1 MRLISTHQSNMHSP
15 TCTVTS
21 QVFSHVHLRLS
32 NPNQG
37 PHTHSSHSVV
47 LGPIKAS
54 SQKYSNCINRL
65 RVQLGSCRALAHSGR
80 FRPACGFSVCI
91 LRQNDQQRSLCT
103 RSLALALSA
112 CAACLRAPTL
122 VHILSAQLIAVPLHA
137 WPASLSANLTTLGRA
152 CNRSLHLG
160 SGWCICLTSRIKT
173 NDANRTHGEST
184 LIFDPRQPFSSF
196 EGTRLTKIKH
206 EDKDYNI
213 KPVHS
218 YSE

>member
-21 QVFSHVHLRLS
+21 QVFSHFHLRLS

-122 VHILSAQLIAVPLHA
+122 VHILSAQLIAVPLVSKLDHVGA
-137 WPASLSANLTTLGRA
+137 CLQPLTALGIRLVHLSN
-152 CNRSLHLG
+152 
-160 SGWCICLTSRIKT
+160 
-173 NDANRTHGEST
+173 E
-184 LIFDPRQPFSSF
+184 
-196 EGTRLTKIKH
+196 
-206 EDKDYNI
+206 
-213 KPVHS
+213 
-218 YSE
+218 